1 MSASIGQSIEAVC
14 KEKGIDRDVVIE
26 AVKEAV
32 RAAARKQFKSG
43 EEIQVEWSP
52 ETGLEIFASKVVVET
67 VENEGRELSLG
78 EARELAGDEVEIG
91 DELQL
96 PLPVEDM
103 GRIAAQTAKQILFQ
117 KVRDAERAN
126 IYEQY
131 IDKVGDLVNGYVKRF
146 ERGDIIVD
154 LGTVEALLPRNQQ
167 SRGET
172 WNQGERIRV
181 VIDDVSKESK
191 GPQVIVSR
199 TSPEILKRLFEME
212 VPEIYDGTVVIK
224 SAVREPGERAK
235 IAVASTERDVD
246 PVGACVGMK
255 GSRVQAII
263 RELRGEKIDIIEWSD
278 EPSVFAAN
286 ALSPAKVNQVRITD
300 IEHRQMEVIVNEDQ
314 LSLAIGKRGQNVRLA
329 TKLVGWNIDIRSEE
343 ELKREV
349 AAQMGAM
356 IASGESVPLERLEGM
371 NPAMVSTLADHGIDD
386 IESLANATVDDIAD
400 FLDVSIDQAEALI
413 GAAQTVVESARVAA
427 ESEGAEGEEAQSEET
442 GEAGAASEQTPASAE
457 AGVTESSVDAVAA
470 AGGAGTGG
478 EEPPGVEGERPAAGP
493 EGETGFES
501 EEGRTVE
508 QHAASFEADPNADAG
523 EVEPSEA
530 MIAEGYDEAVET
542 QPPFMAEDLS
552 PDNLLAKD
560 AAEPVAATEVEQM
573 SADELLLQGAGRD
586 LRPDTITPAPD
597 IFSAEAAVIQNHG
610 AYTEEERP
618 STLDAETSGVAG
630 ATVRE
635 GEEADEESLVAPAAL
650 DETEEGETE
659 VASPVADLG
668 GEASAPEV
676 QVSSAPTPAGRGE
689 PTPVEN
695 VAEDEAEDA
704 SGNVE

>member
-1 MSASIGQSIEAVC
+1 MSASIGQSIDAVC
-14 KEKGIDRDVVIE
+14 KEKGIDREVVIE

-43 EEIQVEWSP
+43 EEIQVEWAP
-52 ETGLEIFASKVVVET
+52 ESGLEIFASKVVVET
-67 VENEGRELSLG
+67 VENPGRELSLD
-78 EARELAGDEVEIG
+78 EAKELAGEEVEIG

-117 KVRDAERAN
+117 KVRDAERQN

-154 LGTVEALLPRNQQ
+154 LGTVESVLPRNQQ
-167 SRGET
+167 SRGEQ

-191 GPQVIVSR
+191 GPQVVTSR
-199 TSPEILKRLFEME
+199 TSPELLKRLFEME
-212 VPEIYDGTVVIK
+212 VPEIYDSTVVIK

-356 IASGESVPLERLEGM
+356 IASGEAVPLERLQGM
-371 NPAMVSTLADHGIDD
+371 NPAMVSTLASHGVED
-386 IESLANATVDDIAD
+386 IESLANATVDNIAE

-413 GAAQTVVESARVAA
+413 GAAQAVVESARVAA
-427 ESEGAEGEEAQSEET
+427 EAEGAEGEEESAAGSE
-442 GEAGAASEQTPASAE
+442 
-457 AGVTESSVDAVAA
+457 AA
-470 AGGAGTGG
+470 AANEASDETAG
-478 EEPPGVEGERPAAGP
+478 EPAE
-493 EGETGFES
+493 ES
-501 EEGRTVE
+501 EEGQPIV
-508 QHAASFEADPNADAG
+508 QHAASIEADPNAEVG

-530 MIAEGYDEAVET
+530 MIAEGYDEAART
-542 QPPFMAEDLS
+542 RPPFMAEDLS
-552 PDNLLAKD
+552 PDNILAQES
-560 AAEPVAATEVEQM
+560 AEPVALTEVEQM
-573 SADELLLQGAGRD
+573 SADELILQGAGRD
-586 LRPDTITPAPD
+586 LRPDTITPGPD
-597 IFSAEAAVIQNHG
+597 IFSSEAAVIQNTG
-610 AYTEEERP
+610 SFVEEERP
-618 STLDAETSGVAG
+618 STLDVETNDVGGGIVQTS
-630 ATVRE
+630 
-635 GEEADEESLVAPAAL
+635 DEEYEDSP
-650 DETEEGETE
+650 
-659 VASPVADLG
+659 ASPRADFG
-668 GEASAPEV
+668 TEASAPEA
-676 QVSSAPTPAGRGE
+676 QTSSEPSARSEGE
-689 PTPVEN
+689 PAPVEN
-695 VAEDEAEDA
+695 VSDDEADDA